1 MIDLK
6 TYCTYIK
13 LKPYQGQGQD
23 LCECLM
29 LRRQR
34 DVVSECSVPVLVY
47 LKYLFYDGYDK
58 DGYASQCVPRE
69 VEKSQQV
76 KNIFLQKN
84 MGCII
89 YTVLFTFLWLYF
101 KILLTSLF
109 SQIISLYSVHALHIF
124 TLQGMYYVVIKR
136 KKTNIYTQMTCLP
149 GSCASSPLTPFF
161 SPFP

>member
-76 KNIFLQKN
+76 KNIFYKK
-84 MGCII
+84 IWAA
-89 YTVLFTFLWLYF
+89 LFTQFFLLSYGF
-101 KILLTSLF
+101 ILKFYSRLSL
-109 SQIISLYSVHALHIF
+109 V
-124 TLQGMYYVVIKR
+124 R
-136 KKTNIYTQMTCLP
+136 
-149 GSCASSPLTPFF
+149 
-161 SPFP
+161 